1 LTGKRNINLES
12 PLDGNSGDSWMAL
25 AREPTPA
32 EAAVMSA
39 TVEEILAGLEGKP
52 RQIVELTLQGLA
64 VPEVSREVGL
74 TERSVFRQLER
85 LKSQLTA
92 RYRD

>member
-1 LTGKRNINLES
+1 
-12 PLDGNSGDSWMAL
+12 
-25 AREPTPA
+25 
-32 EAAVMSA
+32 MSA

>member
-1 LTGKRNINLES
+1 LAILIDATG
-12 PLDGNSGDSWMAL
+12 
-25 AREPTPA
+25 PA
-32 EAAVMSA
+32 VVVPGPEA
-39 TVEEILAGLEGKP
+39 
-52 RQIVELTLQGLA
+52 
-64 VPEVSREVGL
+64 SREVGL